1 VNALLINERDV
12 DRLIER
18 LNIKVTD
25 ETTSQEMLEIVRKLV
40 VAAINAIDKDE
51 IYKIVSQKI
60 ERELRARG
68 IR

>member
-1 VNALLINERDV
+1 LLINERDV

>member
-1 VNALLINERDV
+1 MLINERDV